1 MDAHHEINRRKTVV
15 KRAIVVAISVILALT
30 MAAPTV
36 LARSVNGVPPEDVN
50 PDSEPIFINAG
61 DNTLLGGSCAFD
73 MRLDLSGKAKTIELP
88 NGAFVF
94 TSPGLDATITN
105 LENGEQATFNITG
118 AFHQTTAENGDV
130 TFRITGRNLPFDP
143 DEGVNL
149 TIGNFS
155 FVFDENGTLI
165 KSFADPPVG
174 NGQVIDVCALLS

>member
-36 LARSVNGVPPEDVN
+36 LARSVNGVPPGDVN
-50 PDSEPIFINAG
+50 PKTFFIDAG
-61 DNTLLGGSCAFD
+61 DNTLFNGSCAFD

-118 AFHQTTAENGDV
+118 SIHQTTDPVTGDV
-130 TFRITGRNLPFDP
+130 TFQITGRNLPFDP